1 LNIDSGQQQIDQ
13 VIEVNLVEDS
23 RSNQDSC
30 DVTLP
35 SNTSISSPVFSLF
48 ELQSTSSTYC
58 EEQDY
63 YFTCNN

>member
-13 VIEVNLVEDS
+13 AIEVNLIEDS

-30 DVTLP
+30 DVTLS
-35 SNTSISSPVFSLF
+35 SNTSISSPIFSLL
-48 ELQSTSSTYC
+48 ELQSTSFTYC
-58 EEQDY
+58 EEQGY

>member
-1 LNIDSGQQQIDQ
+1 LNIDS
-13 VIEVNLVEDS
+13 DS

-35 SNTSISSPVFSLF
+35 SNTSISSPVSLF
-48 ELQSTSSTYC
+48 ELQSTSPMYC
-58 EEQDY
+58 EEQGY